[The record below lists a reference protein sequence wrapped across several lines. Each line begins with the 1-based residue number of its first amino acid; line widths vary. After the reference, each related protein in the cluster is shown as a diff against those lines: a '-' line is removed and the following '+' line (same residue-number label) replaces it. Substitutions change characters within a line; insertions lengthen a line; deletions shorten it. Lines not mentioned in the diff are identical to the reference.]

1 MDDIIKLL
9 QELMSK
15 KPTPKGGIADTVA
28 GVEFIGK
35 KLSKE
40 QIGDFTIIGSKLT
53 DASRFRPFD
62 VRNVGRDR
70 RYMYM
75 RDYADELQSN
85 FEKTLR
91 FIQDNPDIRLTQAQK
106 DNVFYN
112 LGVYRRVNA
121 EKSKLEKGY
130 IDEGKN
136 PDEIYKTTDD
146 ERPLEELPFVKVLEK
161 TKKTIDE
168 FQKKVKETEDIFK
181 PPSAEELSAG
191 QIRYNKLYN
200 GPGYESGNSS
210 LYRGYGS
217 SFLPRLHEKGII
229 KLDDEIYQNLKQGK
243 HHWGGADFF
252 APDPIRI
259 WRKHFGDDVFKKLDN
274 FDPDNEDIF
283 QWATRNNVQPTNK
296 VGPKN
301 ALEYMNATEIGQRL
315 TDEAELLNKYKNPG
329 SQGENAKYYY
339 ADKPDQ
345 RMERITYHGEN
356 IQGYEQA
363 LQKMDPDAY
372 NKYAAEFRQK
382 TNDANVIP
390 FNKEASDKQFFED
403 AKTSLENN
411 KEYQKLKNEAGE
423 GKFTKAQVLIER
435 LKNTIKENPNDKYVQ
450 ETFPGFIKEIE
461 AKPELADDANVQEA
475 FGLTDLSE
483 TTNQRLVEYPDGTL
497 DFYTKGN
504 QGGMESVQALI
515 DELGISQEE
524 AIRIKQLEPEDQILE
539 ITKLR
544 TLKNKPE
551 KAKGGRVDFNQ
562 GSNLKGIK
570 QTFDDKTS
578 EAFRVGN
585 FTSALGYGPENY
597 ENLQAFTSMPV
608 QDQNQALMTFR
619 NLRSPDPL
627 NSNKGPFEK
636 QGFSSD
642 LRHGLGTS
650 AGKDAIIDYISSKTP
665 IPANSRLANDLGI
678 FGANIASLFEEG
690 KDIFSSAKSYAERYP
705 GITGI
710 QDYDYVPDNKY
721 LTQPFE
727 DIAANYVGSKL
738 PYGMSTPQK
747 IAFLSNYKKYGNQTL
762 DQVKNLELKKVQDTI
777 KVAEQKEKMR
787 IETLRRQRAAQEQ
800 QRQADQ
806 DRINRAY
813 RQETG
818 GQGGSYATGESGV
831 QSDGSY
837 NDPFDPGGGE

>member
-15 KPTPKGGIADTVA
+15 KPTPKGGIADTAA

-40 QIGDFTIIGSKLT
+40 QVGDFTIIGSKLT

-62 VRNVGRDR
+62 VRNVGRDN

-75 RDYADELQSN
+75 RDYSDELQRN

-91 FIQDNPDIRLTQAQK
+91 FIQDNPDIRLNQAQK

-112 LGVYRRVNA
+112 LGVFRRVNA
-121 EKSKLEKGY
+121 EKTKLEKGY

-136 PDEIYKTTDD
+136 PEEIYNKTDE
-146 ERPLEELPFVKVLEK
+146 ERPLDELPFVKVLER

-181 PPSAEELSAG
+181 PPSPEELSAG

-200 GPGYESGNSS
+200 GPGYERGNSS

-243 HHWGGADFF
+243 HHYGGADFF

-259 WRKHFGDDVFKKLDN
+259 WRKHFGDDVFEKLDN

-283 QWATRNNVQPTNK
+283 QWLSRNNVQPTNR

-301 ALEYMNATEIGQRL
+301 ALEYMNSTEIGQRL
-315 TDEAELLNKYKNPG
+315 ADEAQLLNKYKDPA
-329 SQGENAKYYY
+329 SQGDNAKYYY

-372 NKYAAEFRQK
+372 NKYAAEFRQA
-382 TNDANVIP
+382 TNDGDVIP
-390 FNKEASDKQFFED
+390 FNKDEGIMSVREKDYDD
-403 AKTSLENN
+403 ALFDQKAKNEIQKNVN
-411 KEYQKLKNEAGE
+411 KETEELNKINEIEELSQDLSKESDVDKILSKSEELKKSKAGE
-423 GKFTKAQVLIER
+423 GKFTKAEVLIER
-435 LKNTIKENPNDKYVQ
+435 LKNTIKEQPNDKYVQ
-450 ETFPGFIKEIE
+450 ENFPNFIKEIE

-483 TTNQRLVEYPDGTL
+483 TPDQRLVEYPDGTL
-497 DFYTKGN
+497 DFYTKGTDL
-504 QGGMESVQALI
+504 QGGMESVQSLI

-524 AIRIKQLEPEDQILE
+524 ALRIKQLEPEDQILE

-544 TLKNKPE
+544 TLKNKPK
-551 KAKGGRVDFNQ
+551 KAEGG
-562 GSNLKGIK
+562 LI
-570 QTFDDKTS
+570 
-578 EAFRVGN
+578 
-585 FTSALGYGPENY
+585 
-597 ENLQAFTSMPV
+597 
-608 QDQNQALMTFR
+608 
-619 NLRSPDPL
+619 
-627 NSNKGPFEK
+627 
-636 QGFSSD
+636 
-642 LRHGLGTS
+642 GL
-650 AGKDAIIDYISSKTP
+650 YI
-665 IPANSRLANDLGI
+665 
-678 FGANIASLFEEG
+678 
-690 KDIFSSAKSYAERYP
+690 
-705 GITGI
+705 
-710 QDYDYVPDNKY
+710 
-721 LTQPFE
+721 
-727 DIAANYVGSKL
+727 
-738 PYGMSTPQK
+738 
-747 IAFLSNYKKYGNQTL
+747 
-762 DQVKNLELKKVQDTI
+762 
-777 KVAEQKEKMR
+777 
-787 IETLRRQRAAQEQ
+787 
-800 QRQADQ
+800 
-806 DRINRAY
+806 
-813 RQETG
+813 
-818 GQGGSYATGESGV
+818 
-831 QSDGSY
+831 
-837 NDPFDPGGGE
+837 

>member
-9 QELMSK
+9 QELMSA
-15 KPTPKGGIADTVA
+15 KPKPKGGIADTVA

-91 FIQDNPDIRLTQAQK
+91 FIQNNPDIRLTQAQK

-121 EKSKLEKGY
+121 EKTKLEKGY

-136 PDEIYKTTDD
+136 PEEIYNKTDD
-146 ERPLEELPFVKVLEK
+146 ERPLDELPFVKVLEK
-161 TKKTIDE
+161 TKKTMDE
-168 FQKKVKETEDIFK
+168 FQKKIKETEDIFK

-200 GPGYESGNSS
+200 GPGYTSGNSS

-229 KLDDEIYQNLKQGK
+229 KLDDEIYKNLKQGK

-283 QWATRNNVQPTNK
+283 QWASRNNVQPVNK

-301 ALEYMNATEIGQRL
+301 ALEYMNATEITQRL

-363 LQKMDPDAY
+363 LQKMDPEAY
-372 NKYAAEFRQK
+372 NTYAAEFRQK

-390 FNKEASDKQFFED
+390 FNKDEGIRAIAADSE
-403 AKTSLENN
+403 
-411 KEYQKLKNEAGE
+411 E
-423 GKFTKAQVLIER
+423 GKEITKGIL
-435 LKNTIKENPNDKYVQ
+435 D
-450 ETFPGFIKEIE
+450 
-461 AKPELADDANVQEA
+461 LADRSSGENIVALADPVSDAITAIKALEPMDAMKEA
-475 FGLTDLSE
+475 NLVAGKQGKYANLSDE
-483 TTNQRLVEYPDGTL
+483 QVNKIIEDTNDHIFERDP
-497 DFYTKGN
+497 
-504 QGGMESVQALI
+504 I
-515 DELGISQEE
+515 
-524 AIRIKQLEPEDQILE
+524 EPEDF
-539 ITKLR
+539 
-544 TLKNKPE
+544 
-551 KAKGGRVDFNQ
+551 AKGG
-562 GSNLKGIK
+562 I
-570 QTFDDKTS
+570 
-578 EAFRVGN
+578 VG
-585 FTSALGYGPENY
+585 L
-597 ENLQAFTSMPV
+597 
-608 QDQNQALMTFR
+608 
-619 NLRSPDPL
+619 
-627 NSNKGPFEK
+627 
-636 QGFSSD
+636 
-642 LRHGLGTS
+642 H
-650 AGKDAIIDYISSKTP
+650 I
-665 IPANSRLANDLGI
+665 
-678 FGANIASLFEEG
+678 
-690 KDIFSSAKSYAERYP
+690 
-705 GITGI
+705 
-710 QDYDYVPDNKY
+710 
-721 LTQPFE
+721 
-727 DIAANYVGSKL
+727 
-738 PYGMSTPQK
+738 
-747 IAFLSNYKKYGNQTL
+747 
-762 DQVKNLELKKVQDTI
+762 
-777 KVAEQKEKMR
+777 
-787 IETLRRQRAAQEQ
+787 
-800 QRQADQ
+800 
-806 DRINRAY
+806 
-813 RQETG
+813 
-818 GQGGSYATGESGV
+818 
-831 QSDGSY
+831 
-837 NDPFDPGGGE
+837 

>member
-1 MDDIIKLL
+1 MDDIIKLI

-62 VRNVGRDR
+62 VRNVGRDN

-121 EKSKLEKGY
+121 EKTKLEKGY

-136 PDEIYKTTDD
+136 PEEIYKKTDD
-146 ERPLEELPFVKVLEK
+146 ERPLEELPFVKVLER

-191 QIRYNKLYN
+191 QIRYNKLYD
-200 GPGYESGNSS
+200 GPGYTSGNSS

-243 HHWGGADFF
+243 HHYGGADFF

-283 QWATRNNVQPTNK
+283 QWLSRNNVQPTNR

-301 ALEYMNATEIGQRL
+301 ALEYMNSTEIGQRL
-315 TDEAELLNKYKNPG
+315 ADEAQLLNKYKNPS
-329 SQGENAKYYY
+329 SQGDNAKYYY

-356 IQGYEQA
+356 IQGYETA
-363 LQKMDPDAY
+363 LQKMDPEAY
-372 NKYAAEFRQK
+372 NKYAAEFRQA

-390 FNKEASDKQFFED
+390 FNKDEGIRAIAADSE
-403 AKTSLENN
+403 
-411 KEYQKLKNEAGE
+411 E
-423 GKFTKAQVLIER
+423 GKEITKGILDLANR
-435 LKNTIKENPNDKYVQ
+435 SSGENIV
-450 ETFPGFIKEIE
+450 
-461 AKPELADDANVQEA
+461 ALADPVSDAIAAIKGLEPMDAMKEA
-475 FGLTDLSE
+475 NLVAGKQGKYADLSDE
-483 TTNQRLVEYPDGTL
+483 QVNKIIEDTNDHIFERDP
-497 DFYTKGN
+497 
-504 QGGMESVQALI
+504 I
-515 DELGISQEE
+515 
-524 AIRIKQLEPEDQILE
+524 EPEDF
-539 ITKLR
+539 
-544 TLKNKPE
+544 
-551 KAKGGRVDFNQ
+551 AKGGRVDFNQ
-562 GSNLKGIK
+562 GSGPAGAGLASLTPYQEEYYNDKIIRDNMDFIREDMSLYFDEDTRSDFQKYIEAMTRDDVYDEYDEKKGYTGMFK
-570 QTFDDKTS
+570 
-578 EAFRVGN
+578 EN
-585 FTSALGYGPENY
+585 FT
-597 ENLQAFTSMPV
+597 T
-608 QDQNQALMTFR
+608 
-619 NLRSPDPL
+619 
-627 NSNKGPFEK
+627 
-636 QGFSSD
+636 
-642 LRHGLGTS
+642 
-650 AGKDAIIDYISSKTP
+650 KD
-665 IPANSRLANDLGI
+665 
-678 FGANIASLFEEG
+678 G
-690 KDIFSSAKSYAERYP
+690 KDITIPYKPDRNLDIQGLLQLFDESDRGVSSSDETIFNSSDILGKFSNKER
-705 GITGI
+705 
-710 QDYDYVPDNKY
+710 DV
-721 LTQPFE
+721 
-727 DIAANYVGSKL
+727 
-738 PYGMSTPQK
+738 
-747 IAFLSNYKKYGNQTL
+747 
-762 DQVKNLELKKVQDTI
+762 
-777 KVAEQKEKMR
+777 
-787 IETLRRQRAAQEQ
+787 
-800 QRQADQ
+800 
-806 DRINRAY
+806 
-813 RQETG
+813 
-818 GQGGSYATGESGV
+818 
-831 QSDGSY
+831 
-837 NDPFDPGGGE
+837 

>member
-9 QELMSK
+9 QELMSA
-15 KPTPKGGIADTVA
+15 KPKPKGGIADTAA

-75 RDYADELQSN
+75 KEYSDELQSN

-91 FIQDNPDIRLTQAQK
+91 FIQENPDIRLTQAQK

-121 EKSKLEKGY
+121 ETKKLEKGY

-136 PDEIYKTTDD
+136 PEEIYKKTDD

-161 TKKTIDE
+161 TNKTIEE

-181 PPSAEELSAG
+181 SPSAEELSAG
-191 QIRYNKLYN
+191 QIRYKKLYN
-200 GPGYESGNSS
+200 GPGYERGNSS

-217 SFLPRLHEKGII
+217 NFLPRLHEKGII

-259 WRKHFGDDVFKKLDN
+259 WRKHFGDDVFEKLDN

-283 QWATRNNVQPTNK
+283 QWASRNNVQPTNRT
-296 VGPKN
+296 GPKN
-301 ALEYMNATEIGQRL
+301 ALEYMNATEITQRL
-315 TDEAELLNKYKNPG
+315 TDEVQLLNKYKDPG

-363 LQKMDPDAY
+363 LQKMDPEAY
-372 NKYAAEFRQK
+372 NKYAAEFRRK

-390 FNKEASDKQFFED
+390 FNKDEGIMSVTEEVVETP
-403 AKTSLENN
+403 AK
-411 KEYQKLKNEAGE
+411 AGE
-423 GKFTKAQVLIER
+423 GRFTKAQVLLER
-435 LKNTIKENPNDKYVQ
+435 LKNTIKENPNDEYVQ
-450 ETFPGFIKEIE
+450 KNFPNFIKEIE

-497 DFYTKGN
+497 DFYTKGTDL
-504 QGGMESVQALI
+504 QGGMESVQSLI

-524 AIRIKQLEPEDQILE
+524 AFRIKQLEPEDQILE

-544 TLKNKPE
+544 TLKNKPK
-551 KAKGGRVDFNQ
+551 KAKGGRVNFNQ
-562 GSNLKGIK
+562 GSGPAAGLGSLTPHQEYYNDKIIRDNIDFIREDMRLYVDEDNRSDFQKYIDALTRDDVYDEYDEKKGYTGMFK
-570 QTFDDKTS
+570 
-578 EAFRVGN
+578 EN
-585 FTSALGYGPENY
+585 FT
-597 ENLQAFTSMPV
+597 T
-608 QDQNQALMTFR
+608 
-619 NLRSPDPL
+619 
-627 NSNKGPFEK
+627 
-636 QGFSSD
+636 
-642 LRHGLGTS
+642 
-650 AGKDAIIDYISSKTP
+650 KD
-665 IPANSRLANDLGI
+665 
-678 FGANIASLFEEG
+678 G
-690 KDIFSSAKSYAERYP
+690 KDITIPYKPDRNLDIQGLLQLFDESDRGVSSSDETIFNSSDILGRFSSKERE
-705 GITGI
+705 
-710 QDYDYVPDNKY
+710 V
-721 LTQPFE
+721 
-727 DIAANYVGSKL
+727 
-738 PYGMSTPQK
+738 
-747 IAFLSNYKKYGNQTL
+747 
-762 DQVKNLELKKVQDTI
+762 
-777 KVAEQKEKMR
+777 
-787 IETLRRQRAAQEQ
+787 
-800 QRQADQ
+800 
-806 DRINRAY
+806 
-813 RQETG
+813 
-818 GQGGSYATGESGV
+818 
-831 QSDGSY
+831 
-837 NDPFDPGGGE
+837 

>member
-9 QELMSK
+9 QELMSA
-15 KPTPKGGIADTVA
+15 KPKPKGGIADTAA

-75 RDYADELQSN
+75 KEYSDELQSN

-91 FIQDNPDIRLTQAQK
+91 FIQENPDIRLTQAQK

-121 EKSKLEKGY
+121 ETKKLEKGY

-136 PDEIYKTTDD
+136 PEEIYKKTDD

-161 TKKTIDE
+161 TNKTIEE

-181 PPSAEELSAG
+181 SPSAEELSAG
-191 QIRYNKLYN
+191 QIRYKKLYN
-200 GPGYESGNSS
+200 GPGYERGNSS

-259 WRKHFGDDVFKKLDN
+259 WRKHFGDDVFEKLDN

-283 QWATRNNVQPTNK
+283 QWASRNNVQPTNRT
-296 VGPKN
+296 GPKN
-301 ALEYMNATEIGQRL
+301 ALEYMNATEITQRL
-315 TDEAELLNKYKNPG
+315 TDEVQLLNKYKDPG

-390 FNKEASDKQFFED
+390 FNKDEGIRAIAADSEEGKEITKGILDLADRSSGENIVALADPVSDAIAAIK
-403 AKTSLENN
+403 SLEPMDAM
-411 KEYQKLKNEAGE
+411 KEANLVAGKQ
-423 GKFTKAQVLIER
+423 GKYA
-435 LKNTIKENPNDKYVQ
+435 
-450 ETFPGFIKEIE
+450 
-461 AKPELADDANVQEA
+461 
-475 FGLTDLSE
+475 DLSDE
-483 TTNQRLVEYPDGTL
+483 QVNKIIEDTNDHIFERDP
-497 DFYTKGN
+497 
-504 QGGMESVQALI
+504 I
-515 DELGISQEE
+515 
-524 AIRIKQLEPEDQILE
+524 EPEDF
-539 ITKLR
+539 
-544 TLKNKPE
+544 
-551 KAKGGRVDFNQ
+551 AKGGRVNFNQ
-562 GSNLKGIK
+562 GSGPATGLGSLTPHQEYYNDKIIRDNMDEIKNNIYNKYILPNLDPFKDI
-570 QTFDDKTS
+570 TDKDIYD
-578 EAFRVGN
+578 EYDERE
-585 FTSALGYGPENY
+585 GY
-597 ENLQAFTSMPV
+597 TSM
-608 QDQNQALMTFR
+608 FK
-619 NLRSPDPL
+619 
-627 NSNKGPFEK
+627 KGF
-636 QGFSSD
+636 
-642 LRHGLGTS
+642 TT
-650 AGKDAIIDYISSKTP
+650 KD
-665 IPANSRLANDLGI
+665 
-678 FGANIASLFEEG
+678 G
-690 KDIFSSAKSYAERYP
+690 KDILIPYKSDDNLDIDGLLEILDLRELGGPNENYNVMKKLSKERE
-705 GITGI
+705 
-710 QDYDYVPDNKY
+710 V
-721 LTQPFE
+721 
-727 DIAANYVGSKL
+727 
-738 PYGMSTPQK
+738 
-747 IAFLSNYKKYGNQTL
+747 
-762 DQVKNLELKKVQDTI
+762 
-777 KVAEQKEKMR
+777 
-787 IETLRRQRAAQEQ
+787 
-800 QRQADQ
+800 
-806 DRINRAY
+806 
-813 RQETG
+813 
-818 GQGGSYATGESGV
+818 
-831 QSDGSY
+831 
-837 NDPFDPGGGE
+837 

>member
-15 KPTPKGGIADTVA
+15 KPIPKSGIADTVA

-75 RDYADELQSN
+75 KDYSEELQSN

-106 DNVFYN
+106 DNIFYN

-121 EKSKLEKGY
+121 ETKKLEKGY

-136 PDEIYKTTDD
+136 PEEIYKKTDD
-146 ERPLEELPFVKVLEK
+146 DRPLEELPFVKVLEK
-161 TKKTIDE
+161 TKKTIDD

-181 PPSAEELSAG
+181 SPSPEELSAG
-191 QIRYNKLYN
+191 QLRYKKLYN

-229 KLDDEIYQNLKQGK
+229 KLDDEIYKNLKQGK
-243 HHWGGADFF
+243 HHHGGADFF

-283 QWATRNNVQPTNK
+283 QWASRNNVQPTNK

-301 ALEYMNATEIGQRL
+301 ALEYMNATEITQRL
-315 TDEAELLNKYKNPG
+315 TDEAELLNKYKDPG

-356 IQGYEQA
+356 IQGYETA

-390 FNKEASDKQFFED
+390 FNKDEGILSVTEEVVETP
-403 AKTSLENN
+403 AK
-411 KEYQKLKNEAGE
+411 AGE
-423 GKFTKAQVLIER
+423 GRFTKAQVLIER
-435 LKNTIKENPNDKYVQ
+435 LKNTIKEQPNDKYVQ

-461 AKPELADDANVQEA
+461 AKPELADNPNVQEA

-483 TTNQRLVEYPDGTL
+483 TADQRLVEYSDGTL

-544 TLKNKPE
+544 TLKNKPK

-562 GSNLKGIK
+562 GSGPAAGLASLTPHQEEYYNDKIIRDNMDFIREDMRLYVDEDNRSDFQKFIDSLTRDDIYDEYDEKKGYTGFFK
-570 QTFDDKTS
+570 
-578 EAFRVGN
+578 EN
-585 FTSALGYGPENY
+585 FT
-597 ENLQAFTSMPV
+597 TR
-608 QDQNQALMTFR
+608 D
-619 NLRSPDPL
+619 
-627 NSNKGPFEK
+627 
-636 QGFSSD
+636 
-642 LRHGLGTS
+642 
-650 AGKDAIIDYISSKTP
+650 
-665 IPANSRLANDLGI
+665 
-678 FGANIASLFEEG
+678 G
-690 KDIFSSAKSYAERYP
+690 KDITIPYKPDRNLDIQGLLQLFDESNRGVSSYDIKER
-705 GITGI
+705 
-710 QDYDYVPDNKY
+710 
-721 LTQPFE
+721 L
-727 DIAANYVGSKL
+727 
-738 PYGMSTPQK
+738 
-747 IAFLSNYKKYGNQTL
+747 
-762 DQVKNLELKKVQDTI
+762 
-777 KVAEQKEKMR
+777 QKER
-787 IETLRRQRAAQEQ
+787 E
-800 QRQADQ
+800 
-806 DRINRAY
+806 
-813 RQETG
+813 
-818 GQGGSYATGESGV
+818 V
-831 QSDGSY
+831 
-837 NDPFDPGGGE
+837 

>member
-15 KPTPKGGIADTVA
+15 KPTPKGGIADTAA

-75 RDYADELQSN
+75 KDYSEELQSN

-106 DNVFYN
+106 DNIFYN

-121 EKSKLEKGY
+121 ETKKLEKGY

-136 PDEIYKTTDD
+136 PEEIYKKTDD
-146 ERPLEELPFVKVLEK
+146 DRPLEELPFVKVLER
-161 TKKTIDE
+161 TTKTIEE
-168 FQKKVKETEDIFK
+168 FQKKVKETQDIFK
-181 PPSAEELSAG
+181 SPSPEELSAG
-191 QIRYNKLYN
+191 QLRYNKLYN

-229 KLDDEIYQNLKQGK
+229 KLDDEIYKNLKQGK

-283 QWATRNNVQPTNK
+283 QWATRNNVQPTNR

-301 ALEYMNATEIGQRL
+301 ALEYMNSTEIGQRL
-315 TDEAELLNKYKNPG
+315 TDEAELLNKYKDPSSAG
-329 SQGENAKYYY
+329 DNAKYYY

-356 IQGYEQA
+356 IQGYETA
-363 LQKMDPDAY
+363 LQKMDPEAY
-372 NKYAAEFRQK
+372 NKYAIEFRK
-382 TNDANVIP
+382 PVGVSSENVIP
-390 FNKEASDKQFFED
+390 FNKNQETDISQGIMDLDELNFTNDARA
-403 AKTSLENN
+403 AKTKIDESAA
-411 KEYQKLKNEAGE
+411 KAGE

-435 LKNTIKENPNDKYVQ
+435 LKNTIKEQPNDKYVQ

-461 AKPELADDANVQEA
+461 AKPELADNPNVQEA

-483 TTNQRLVEYPDGTL
+483 TADQRLVEYSDGTL

-504 QGGMESVQALI
+504 EGGMESVQALI
-515 DELGISQEE
+515 DELGISQDE

-544 TLKNKPE
+544 TLKNKPK
-551 KAKGGRVDFNQ
+551 KA
-562 GSNLKGIK
+562 
-570 QTFDDKTS
+570 
-578 EAFRVGN
+578 
-585 FTSALGYGPENY
+585 
-597 ENLQAFTSMPV
+597 
-608 QDQNQALMTFR
+608 
-619 NLRSPDPL
+619 
-627 NSNKGPFEK
+627 
-636 QGFSSD
+636 
-642 LRHGLGTS
+642 
-650 AGKDAIIDYISSKTP
+650 
-665 IPANSRLANDLGI
+665 
-678 FGANIASLFEEG
+678 
-690 KDIFSSAKSYAERYP
+690 
-705 GITGI
+705 
-710 QDYDYVPDNKY
+710 
-721 LTQPFE
+721 
-727 DIAANYVGSKL
+727 
-738 PYGMSTPQK
+738 
-747 IAFLSNYKKYGNQTL
+747 
-762 DQVKNLELKKVQDTI
+762 
-777 KVAEQKEKMR
+777 
-787 IETLRRQRAAQEQ
+787 
-800 QRQADQ
+800 
-806 DRINRAY
+806 
-813 RQETG
+813 
-818 GQGGSYATGESGV
+818 QGGLIGLHI
-831 QSDGSY
+831 
-837 NDPFDPGGGE
+837 

>member
-15 KPTPKGGIADTVA
+15 KPTPKSGIADTAA
-28 GVEFIGK
+28 GIDFIGK
-35 KLSKE
+35 RLSKE
-40 QIGDFTIIGSKLT
+40 QIGDFTIIGSRLT
-53 DASRFRPFD
+53 DASLFRPFSI
-62 VRNVGRDR
+62 RNVGRDK

-75 RDYADELQSN
+75 REYADELQSN

-91 FIQDNPDIRLTQAQK
+91 FIQDNPDIRLNQAQK

-112 LGVYRRVNA
+112 LGVFRRVNA
-121 EKSKLEKGY
+121 EKNKLEKGY

-136 PDEIYKTTDD
+136 PEEIYKKTDE
-146 ERPLEELPFVKVLEK
+146 ERPLEELPFVKVLERTQK
-161 TKKTIDE
+161 TMKD

-181 PPSAEELSAG
+181 SPSADELSAG
-191 QIRYNKLYN
+191 QIRYKKLYN

-301 ALEYMNATEIGQRL
+301 ALEYMNSTEIAQRL
-315 TDEAELLNKYKNPG
+315 TDEAELLNKYKNPQALG
-329 SQGENAKYYY
+329 DEAKYYY

-372 NKYAAEFRQK
+372 NKYAAEYRQK

-390 FNKEASDKQFFED
+390 FNKDQGIMSVTDEVVETPAKAEGDKRLLTDEEVQYYEEELGDSERWMNDGTIGEAKKALKDY
-403 AKTSLENN
+403 
-411 KEYQKLKNEAGE
+411 KEYEADMFKEYNAEKLQETSTKAGE

-461 AKPELADDANVQEA
+461 AKPELADNPNVQEA

-483 TTNQRLVEYPDGTL
+483 TTDQRLVEYPDGTL

-504 QGGMESVQALI
+504 QGGMESVQSLI
-515 DELGISQEE
+515 DELGISQDE
-524 AIRIKQLEPEDQILE
+524 ALRIKQLEPEDQILE

-544 TLKNKPE
+544 TLKNKPK
-551 KAKGGRVDFNQ
+551 KAQGGRVNFNQ
-562 GSNLKGIK
+562 GSGPAGAGLASLTPYQKEYYNDKIIRDNMDEIKNNIYNKYILPNLDPFKDI
-570 QTFDDKTS
+570 TDKDIYD
-578 EAFRVGN
+578 EYDERE
-585 FTSALGYGPENY
+585 GY
-597 ENLQAFTSMPV
+597 TSM
-608 QDQNQALMTFR
+608 FK
-619 NLRSPDPL
+619 
-627 NSNKGPFEK
+627 KGF
-636 QGFSSD
+636 
-642 LRHGLGTS
+642 TT
-650 AGKDAIIDYISSKTP
+650 KD
-665 IPANSRLANDLGI
+665 
-678 FGANIASLFEEG
+678 G
-690 KDIFSSAKSYAERYP
+690 KDILIPYKS
-705 GITGI
+705 
-710 QDYDYVPDNKY
+710 DDN
-721 LTQPFE
+721 L
-727 DIAANYVGSKL
+727 DIDGLLEILDLRELGGPNENYNVMKKL
-738 PYGMSTPQK
+738 P
-747 IAFLSNYKKYGNQTL
+747 
-762 DQVKNLELKKVQDTI
+762 
-777 KVAEQKEKMR
+777 KER
-787 IETLRRQRAAQEQ
+787 E
-800 QRQADQ
+800 
-806 DRINRAY
+806 
-813 RQETG
+813 
-818 GQGGSYATGESGV
+818 V
-831 QSDGSY
+831 
-837 NDPFDPGGGE
+837 

>member
-1 MDDIIKLL
+1 M
-9 QELMSK
+9 
-15 KPTPKGGIADTVA
+15 
-28 GVEFIGK
+28 
-35 KLSKE
+35 
-40 QIGDFTIIGSKLT
+40 
-53 DASRFRPFD
+53 
-62 VRNVGRDR
+62 
-70 RYMYM
+70 
-75 RDYADELQSN
+75 
-85 FEKTLR
+85 
-91 FIQDNPDIRLTQAQK
+91 
-106 DNVFYN
+106 FYN

-229 KLDDEIYQNLKQGK
+229 KLDDEIYKNLKQGK

-283 QWATRNNVQPTNK
+283 QWASRNNVQPVNK

-301 ALEYMNATEIGQRL
+301 ALEYMNATEITQRL
-315 TDEAELLNKYKNPG
+315 TDEAELLNKYKDPG
-329 SQGENAKYYY
+329 SAGENAKYYY

-356 IQGYEQA
+356 IQGYETA
-363 LQKMDPDAY
+363 LQKMDPEAY

-390 FNKEASDKQFFED
+390 FNK
-403 AKTSLENN
+403 
-411 KEYQKLKNEAGE
+411 NEGIRAIAADSEE
-423 GKFTKAQVLIER
+423 GKEITKGIL
-435 LKNTIKENPNDKYVQ
+435 D
-450 ETFPGFIKEIE
+450 
-461 AKPELADDANVQEA
+461 LADRSSGENIVSLADPVSDAITAIKALEPMDAMKEA
-475 FGLTDLSE
+475 NLVAGKQGKYANLSDE
-483 TTNQRLVEYPDGTL
+483 QVNKIIEDTNDHIFERDP
-497 DFYTKGN
+497 
-504 QGGMESVQALI
+504 I
-515 DELGISQEE
+515 
-524 AIRIKQLEPEDQILE
+524 EPEDF
-539 ITKLR
+539 
-544 TLKNKPE
+544 
-551 KAKGGRVDFNQ
+551 AKGGRVNFNQ

-585 FTSALGYGPENY
+585 LTSAMGYGPENY
-597 ENLQAFTSMPV
+597 QDLQNFVSMPV
-608 QDQNQALMTFR
+608 QDQQSALFSFR
-619 NLRSPDPL
+619 QLRSPDPL

-642 LRHGLGTS
+642 IRHGLGTS

-678 FGANIASLFEEG
+678 FGANIASLYEEG
-690 KDIFSSAKSYAERYP
+690 KDIFSSAKDYAERYP

-710 QDYDYVPDNKY
+710 QDYDFIPDNKY

-747 IAFLSNYKKYGNQTL
+747 IAFLSNYKKFGNQTL
-762 DQVKNLELKKVQDTI
+762 DQVKNLELKKVQDRI
-777 KVAEQKEKMR
+777 RAAEQKEKIR
-787 IETLRRQRAAQEQ
+787 IETLARQRAAQEQ

-806 DRINRAY
+806 ARINRAY
-813 RQETG
+813 REETG
-818 GQGGSYATGESGV
+818 GQGGSYATGQSGV

>member
-1 MDDIIKLL
+1 MDDIIKLI

-15 KPTPKGGIADTVA
+15 KPAPKGGIADTVA

-35 KLSKE
+35 RLSKE
-40 QIGDFTIIGSKLT
+40 QVGDFTIIGSKLT

-75 RDYADELQSN
+75 KEYSDELQSN

-91 FIQDNPDIRLTQAQK
+91 FIKENPDIRLTQAQK

-121 EKSKLEKGY
+121 ETKKLEKGY

-136 PDEIYKTTDD
+136 PEEIYKKTDD

-161 TKKTIDE
+161 TNKTIEE

-200 GPGYESGNSS
+200 GPGYERGNSS

-243 HHWGGADFF
+243 HHYGGADFF

-259 WRKHFGDDVFKKLDN
+259 WRKHFGDDVFEKLDN

-283 QWATRNNVQPTNK
+283 QWLSRNNIQPTNK

-301 ALEYMNATEIGQRL
+301 ALEYMNSTEIGQRL
-315 TDEAELLNKYKNPG
+315 TDEAQLLNKYKNPA
-329 SQGENAKYYY
+329 SQGDNAKYYY
-339 ADKPDQ
+339 VDKPDQ

-363 LQKMDPDAY
+363 LQKMDPEAY
-372 NKYAAEFRQK
+372 NKYAAEFRQA
-382 TNDANVIP
+382 TSDANVIP
-390 FNKEASDKQFFED
+390 FNKEAGDKLNKQSFED

-411 KEYQKLKNEAGE
+411 KEYQKLKSEAGE
-423 GKFTKAQVLIER
+423 VVETPAKAGEGRFTKAQVLLER
-435 LKNTIKENPNDKYVQ
+435 LKNTIKENPNDEYVQ
-450 ETFPGFIKEIE
+450 KNFPNFIKEIE

-497 DFYTKGN
+497 DFYTKGTDLKS
-504 QGGMESVQALI
+504 GMESVQSLI

-524 AIRIKQLEPEDQILE
+524 ALRIKQLEPEDQILE

-544 TLKNKPE
+544 TLKNKPK
-551 KAKGGRVDFNQ
+551 KA
-562 GSNLKGIK
+562 
-570 QTFDDKTS
+570 
-578 EAFRVGN
+578 
-585 FTSALGYGPENY
+585 
-597 ENLQAFTSMPV
+597 
-608 QDQNQALMTFR
+608 
-619 NLRSPDPL
+619 
-627 NSNKGPFEK
+627 
-636 QGFSSD
+636 
-642 LRHGLGTS
+642 
-650 AGKDAIIDYISSKTP
+650 
-665 IPANSRLANDLGI
+665 
-678 FGANIASLFEEG
+678 
-690 KDIFSSAKSYAERYP
+690 
-705 GITGI
+705 
-710 QDYDYVPDNKY
+710 
-721 LTQPFE
+721 
-727 DIAANYVGSKL
+727 
-738 PYGMSTPQK
+738 
-747 IAFLSNYKKYGNQTL
+747 
-762 DQVKNLELKKVQDTI
+762 
-777 KVAEQKEKMR
+777 
-787 IETLRRQRAAQEQ
+787 
-800 QRQADQ
+800 
-806 DRINRAY
+806 
-813 RQETG
+813 
-818 GQGGSYATGESGV
+818 QGGLIGLHI
-831 QSDGSY
+831 
-837 NDPFDPGGGE
+837 